1 MQKFILALD
10 SGTTSNRAIL
20 FNHSGEIINAS
31 QKEFEQIYPRPGWV
45 EHKPQDIWETQLE
58 VAREVISK
66 SSISPAEISGI
77 GITNQRETTLI
88 WNRETGEPI
97 YNAIVWQDR
106 RTAGIC
112 DDLKA
117 KGYEKTFAEKTGL
130 VIDAY
135 FSGTKIKWILEH
147 VPEARELAN
156 SGKLAFG
163 TVDSWLVWNL
173 TGGRLHITDVS
184 NASRTLLFNIHTL
197 SWDEELL
204 EILGVPKAIL
214 PKVKQSSEVYGK
226 TDKDLLGAEIPVSG
240 IAGDQQ
246 AALFG
251 QMCIKEGMVKNTYGT
266 GCFVVMNTGSKPIMS
281 KNKLLTTIGWQINGQ
296 TTYALEGSIFVA
308 GAVVKWLRDELEIIE
323 SSADIESLASQVND
337 SGGVSFVPGFVGLG
351 APHWDQYATGTIIG
365 LSRGTGKAHI
375 ARAALE
381 AIALQ
386 TKEVIETMAGDS
398 GIDVDELRVDGGA
411 AINNLLMQIQA
422 NIINTDV
429 VRPKITE
436 ITALGAAYL
445 AGLSTGFW
453 KDIEEISKQW
463 QVDRKFSPAENREEF
478 KKVIA
483 RWKKAVTRSKAWY
496 ETHE

>member
-163 TVDSWLVWNL
+163 TVDTWLVWKL